1 MYSYTSRNVNVLSL
15 IITTILFLILNHGSV
30 NTFLNKFIPDV
41 QKESLT
47 NYELINKTK
56 DKNINTIIQKQNN
69 INNTANTQVKANI
82 SKKLRNDNKEW
93 KIKIPKISLEAKIA
107 SGTSEEVMNKYVG
120 HFENTEKWKGNVGLA
135 AHNRGYPVNY
145 FNKLKEL
152 KIGDLIYYYTEFGE
166 KKYKV
171 IVTTIIKDIDWSYLK
186 PTQDNRITLITCVE
200 NIPDKRR
207 CVQAIEVI

>member
-1 MYSYTSRNVNVLSL
+1 
-15 IITTILFLILNHGSV
+15 
-30 NTFLNKFIPDV
+30 
-41 QKESLT
+41 
-47 NYELINKTK
+47 
-56 DKNINTIIQKQNN
+56 
-69 INNTANTQVKANI
+69 
-82 SKKLRNDNKEW
+82 
-93 KIKIPKISLEAKIA
+93 
-107 SGTSEEVMNKYVG
+107 MNKYVG
-120 HFENTEKWKGNVGLA
+120 HFKNTEKWKGNVGLA

-171 IVTTIIKDIDWSYLK
+171 IVTTIIKDTDWTYLK

>member
-1 MYSYTSRNVNVLSL
+1 MFSYTSRNVNVLSL
-15 IITTILFLILNHGSV
+15 IITTILFLILNYGSV

-69 INNTANTQVKANI
+69 INNTTNTQIKTNT
-82 SKKLRNDNKEW
+82 SKNLNNENKEW

-152 KIGDLIYYYTEFGE
+152 KIGDLIHYYTEFGV

-171 IVTTIIKDIDWSYLK
+171 IVTTIIKDTDWTYLK

>member
-1 MYSYTSRNVNVLSL
+1 MFSYTSRNVNVLSL

-30 NTFLNKFIPDV
+30 NPFFNKFIPDV

-69 INNTANTQVKANI
+69 INNTTNTQVKANI
-82 SKKLRNDNKEW
+82 SKKLKNDNKEW

>member
-1 MYSYTSRNVNVLSL
+1 MFSYTSRNVNVLSL
-15 IITTILFLILNHGSV
+15 IITTILFLILNYGSV

-69 INNTANTQVKANI
+69 INNTTNTQIKTNT
-82 SKKLRNDNKEW
+82 SKNLNNENKEW

>member
-56 DKNINTIIQKQNN
+56 DKYINTIIQKQNN

-120 HFENTEKWKGNVGLA
+120 HFKNTEKWKGNVGLA

-171 IVTTIIKDIDWSYLK
+171 IVTTIIKDTDWTYLK

>member
-1 MYSYTSRNVNVLSL
+1 MFSYTSRNVNVLSL

-30 NTFLNKFIPDV
+30 NTFLNRFIPDV

-47 NYELINKTK
+47 NYELISKTK

-69 INNTANTQVKANI
+69 INNTTNTQIKTNT
-82 SKKLRNDNKEW
+82 SKNLNNENKEW

-171 IVTTIIKDIDWSYLK
+171 IVTTIIKDTDWTYLK

>member
-1 MYSYTSRNVNVLSL
+1 MFSYTSRNVNVLSL

-30 NTFLNKFIPDV
+30 NPFLNKFIQDV

-69 INNTANTQVKANI
+69 INNTTNTQIKTNT
-82 SKKLRNDNKEW
+82 SKNLNNENKEW

>member
-1 MYSYTSRNVNVLSL
+1 MFSYTSRNVNVLSL
-15 IITTILFLILNHGSV
+15 IITIILFLILNHGSV

-56 DKNINTIIQKQNN
+56 DKYINTIIQKQNN
-69 INNTANTQVKANI
+69 INNTTNTQIKTNT
-82 SKKLRNDNKEW
+82 SKNLNNENKEW

-152 KIGDLIYYYTEFGE
+152 KIGDLIYYYTEFGV

-171 IVTTIIKDIDWSYLK
+171 IVTTIIKDTDWTYLK